1 MFKRITRALLHFGY
15 VASFFADV
23 PPFLTWLYH
32 QGHWIASLM
41 IQEPIGSL
49 ALLFALM
56 LAVALAWI
64 AMKIRP
70 PIL

>member
-1 MFKRITRALLHFGY
+1 MFKRIRRAFWHFGC

-23 PPFLTWLYH
+23 PPLLTWLYH
-32 QGHWIASLM
+32 QGQWIASLM

-49 ALLFALM
+49 ALLLALM
-56 LAVALAWI
+56 VTVVLAWI

-70 PIL
+70 LIL

>member
-1 MFKRITRALLHFGY
+1 MFKRIRRAFLHLGY

-32 QGHWIASLM
+32 QGQWIASLM

-49 ALLFALM
+49 ALLCS
-56 LAVALAWI
+56 LAVAAALVCI
-64 AMKIRP
+64 TTKMRP
-70 PIL
+70 PVL